1 MSIQVVPP
9 FSFVPTISEGVT
21 RGSDAL
27 SLKHLRNVVAGRET
41 TFPRSRA
48 MAMLQRSDFPNKHRD
63 FEAVLEN
70 EKESSDIRSLAAIS
84 LGKIATTAA
93 LAILVKNLHVSDERV
108 LAGVM
113 KALGRVG
120 DRTTLDA
127 ILTAKTYATGLALRE
142 AEFATILIAHR
153 MGLEKSEAL
162 AIETGEH
169 LEPEAHCARPFRIK
183 QADDADAELCLRS
196 FAHQPFGIEFSETP
210 IYQAR
215 CGRNTWMIALNR
227 EFSAKDCVIT
237 LGRRNAFF
245 GVVALRSEQTRLYSA
260 AFLLLTSP
268 TRERDAV
275 DILVYR
281 PNGKLT
287 FRGTARMAGSR
298 AEFAIRSVAQPG
310 AFAVKIEGA
319 FADGALDIR
328 TALAA
333 TFVQIKK
340 REPIEE

>member
-1 MSIQVVPP
+1 
-9 FSFVPTISEGVT
+9 
-21 RGSDAL
+21 
-27 SLKHLRNVVAGRET
+27 
-41 TFPRSRA
+41 
-48 MAMLQRSDFPNKHRD
+48 
-63 FEAVLEN
+63 
-70 EKESSDIRSLAAIS
+70 
-84 LGKIATTAA
+84 
-93 LAILVKNLHVSDERV
+93 
-108 LAGVM
+108 
-113 KALGRVG
+113 
-120 DRTTLDA
+120 
-127 ILTAKTYATGLALRE
+127 
-142 AEFATILIAHR
+142 
-153 MGLEKSEAL
+153 
-162 AIETGEH
+162 
-169 LEPEAHCARPFRIK
+169 LEPESSCARPFRIK
-183 QADDADAELCLRS
+183 QADEADAELCLRS
-196 FAHQPFGIEFSETP
+196 LARQPFGIEFSETP